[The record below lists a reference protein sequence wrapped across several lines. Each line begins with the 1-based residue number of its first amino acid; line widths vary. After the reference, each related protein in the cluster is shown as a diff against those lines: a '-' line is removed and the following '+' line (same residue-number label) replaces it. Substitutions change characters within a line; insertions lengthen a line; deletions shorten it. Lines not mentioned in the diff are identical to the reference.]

1 MEAIALSPV
10 PPATTAQAVQLV
22 GRIVCLSGTEFLVEL
37 ESGRTR
43 AQRAVSC
50 LVAPEPGDRVLVGG
64 ASEEEL
70 FILAILQRNGER
82 PKRITSE
89 GDLVLELDSGSFT
102 VAAREGIALHSPQT
116 VGVTA
121 ARVEVQAGQ
130 ARLVV
135 GKAQVIG
142 EAIDA
147 IWERL
152 TQRVKTSFRRVDGL
166 DQVRSGAVDYS
177 ADGMMRL
184 HAENTMVTAK
194 GLVKTDAAQ
203 VHIG

>member
-50 LVAPEPGDRVLVGG
+50 HVAPEPGDRVLVGG

-89 GDLVLELDSGSFT
+89 GDLVMELDSGSFT
-102 VAAREGIALHSPQT
+102 VAAREGISFHSPQE

-121 ARVEVQAGQ
+121 ARVDVKAGQ

-147 IWERL
+147 VWERL
-152 TQRVKTSFRRVDGL
+152 TQRVKLSFRRVDGL
-166 DQVRSGAVDYS
+166 DQVRSGTVDYRAES
-177 ADGMMRL
+177 MMRL
-184 HAENTMVTAK
+184 HGENTMVTAK

>member
-1 MEAIALSPV
+1 MEAIALH
-10 PPATTAQAVQLV
+10 PPQPQTRAVQLV
-22 GRIVCLSGTEFLVEL
+22 GRIVCISGTEFLVEHD
-37 ESGRTR
+37 SGRAR

-50 LVAPEPGDRVLVGG
+50 LVAPEPGDRVLLGG
-64 ASEEEL
+64 AGTDEL
-70 FILAILQRNGER
+70 FILSILQRNGAR

-89 GDLVLELDSGSFT
+89 GDLVMELDSGGFT
-102 VAAREGIALHSPQT
+102 VAAREGISLHSPQE

-121 ARVEVQAGQ
+121 ARVDVKTGE
-130 ARLVV
+130 ARMVV
-135 GKAQVIG
+135 GRAQVIG

-147 IWERL
+147 IWERV